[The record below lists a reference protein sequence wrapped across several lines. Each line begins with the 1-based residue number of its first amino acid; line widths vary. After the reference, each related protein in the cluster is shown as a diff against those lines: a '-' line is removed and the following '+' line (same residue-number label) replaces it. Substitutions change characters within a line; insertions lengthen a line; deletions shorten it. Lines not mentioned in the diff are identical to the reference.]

1 MTRRHVNFRH
11 MTEAVADAKRLSIGY
26 EQTADWNLQQNLSH
40 LNKSLRMATD
50 GIDWGLPKLIR
61 PIMRWMF
68 LGRMERMG
76 SSAIRMKATA
86 PPQLQP
92 DDGLDLKTQLS
103 EFERLAELIE
113 SPDTVLVDTHPVF
126 GKINR
131 SQWQTMQRWHA
142 SHHLSFL
149 VPKE

>member
-1 MTRRHVNFRH
+1 MTRRHLNFRH
-11 MTEAVADAKRLSIGY
+11 MTEAVADAKKLSTGY
-26 EQTADWNLQQNLSH
+26 EQTGGWDLRQNLSH
-40 LNKSLRMATD
+40 LNKSLRMATE
-50 GIDWGLPKLIR
+50 GIDLGLPKLIR

-68 LGRMERMG
+68 LGRMERLG
-76 SSAIRMKATA
+76 SDAIRIKATA

-92 DDGLDLKTQLS
+92 DDELDLQIQLS

-113 SPDTVLVDTHPVF
+113 LPDTVLVDTHPVF
-126 GKINR
+126 GKLNR